1 MKNISDHDVGELL
14 RTSIAQ
20 RGGKPAK
27 YIALG
32 EYRETIVKLMNLN
45 VQLNLIRDWLV
56 EKQGEQL
63 VVNTLR
69 KYIVRNIGREFYDE
83 YLKRN
88 GWTKTRRNSQPG
100 AQSHE
105 EPNTFGGEGVER
117 KSAPERITH
126 RTTEHRPRP
135 ATATTHESR
144 APETDT
150 TTPPTVQATKPAGM
164 TQAAWIA
171 EQVKRQPKK
180 H

>member
-1 MKNISDHDVGELL
+1 MNSLVLTLNEKHCTLKSRRTVCGIFKNRAMKNISDHDVGELL
-14 RTSIAQ
+14 RTSMAQ

-32 EYRETIVKLMNLN
+32 AYRETIVKLMDLN

-69 KYIVRNIGREFYDE
+69 KYIIRSIGRDFYDE

-88 GWTKTRRNSQPG
+88 GWTKTRRTPQPG
-100 AQSHE
+100 A
-105 EPNTFGGEGVER
+105 PPLPAGV
-117 KSAPERITH
+117 
-126 RTTEHRPRP
+126 
-135 ATATTHESR
+135 
-144 APETDT
+144 
-150 TTPPTVQATKPAGM
+150 TVQDSRLRETETTAHSATQSTKPPGM
-164 TQAAWIA
+164 THATWIA
-171 EQVKRQPKK
+171 EQARAKPKQ